1 MVCKTTCT
9 RPFAASA
16 LILMTAL
23 IPAWLPAMNMPVYDL
38 NSKVYLSTDIVVV
51 QIAIDEAKHKIA
63 TVQETLFGAL
73 PIGARLDQI
82 DGYLSYFAKINSGDR
97 LILFLDSHPRK
108 LDFLYKEFEKVP
120 YAIVPSGVELV
131 DPFGHV
137 HSYYQPM
144 NPGGYFPAGYQ
155 WFHSAKPLRE
165 DDARKF
171 PTLGEERRKISEA
184 VRSVEPARTI
194 LGHESTAEDVPRLLH
209 LIDATSGD
217 ASDCAI
223 RTSSAIREDAIRQI
237 KQRNDPDLLLSA
249 ETSAGEA
256 ERQMSAEG
264 FFEPTEDIRRSKD
277 ATETFATHRAEFLVN
292 ALADKNRPVE
302 VRRAALDFLLSN
314 SAWGHP
320 YSGVAKVLPIDA
332 PALASIASRI
342 VDVSRSIFSDQEDDA
357 VLRGMCLRFLDL
369 NEQANV
375 TLAKTVYKAAKS
387 DALRFEIEDVL
398 LRKSDKLYLELA
410 PPSTEAASIVGIE
423 PRSGCESAEVSYPMF
438 FGLYR
443 EHGYQGEAFQ
453 RRTDVDNLTVLIDR
467 KTGKTFDVKNAGY
480 GSSSDGAGWG
490 QFAVENLDAIPAGKY
505 SIQIQFR
512 RDGKTIGHGYGL
524 KVTVLEE
531 SDRKRIVLD
540 PEASRERPQLAF
552 F

>member
-1 MVCKTTCT
+1 
-9 RPFAASA
+9 
-16 LILMTAL
+16 MTAL

-194 LGHESTAEDVPRLLH
+194 LGHASTAEDVPRLLH

-302 VRRAALDFLLSN
+302 VRRAALDILLSN